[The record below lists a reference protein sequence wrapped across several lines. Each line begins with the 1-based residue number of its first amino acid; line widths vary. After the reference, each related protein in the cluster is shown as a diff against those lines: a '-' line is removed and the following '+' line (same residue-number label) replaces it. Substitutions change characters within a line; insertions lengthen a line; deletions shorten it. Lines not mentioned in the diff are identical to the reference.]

1 MGFLLFFIQ
10 FFDQFQLFKFG
21 EKCLFLRDEFLE
33 FCLQFSHECD
43 FLCYDCEFLCGLS
56 VSGEFWSPRDLI
68 SMECDFL
75 CHDCEFLCGLSVSG
89 EFWSLRDL
97 ISMFINKCVNMLVDK
112 FQEITIRKWNKQLTV
127 DSQMNRQSHRTRG
140 GR

>member
-43 FLCYDCEFLCGLS
+43 FLCHDCEFLCGLS

-68 SMECDFL
+68 LML
-75 CHDCEFLCGLSVSG
+75 
-89 EFWSLRDL
+89 
-97 ISMFINKCVNMLVDK
+97 INKCVNMLVDK
-112 FQEITIRKWNKQLTV
+112 FQEITIRKWNKQ
-127 DSQMNRQSHRTRG
+127 
-140 GR
+140 